1 MHNSTV
7 TDRVF
12 KTVILAFLV
21 LSVLTQLLVSAWFY
35 DKLKGLESRLSL
47 YPVEKPIDVD
57 LRVTIPELI
66 EIDQKIDR
74 LNQRLDTLRVPQ
86 VERPVAQEKTGSERS
101 SKSASKKAS
110 PRGSTQVDV
119 VEKIGN

>member
-110 PRGSTQVDV
+110 PRGSTQVDL